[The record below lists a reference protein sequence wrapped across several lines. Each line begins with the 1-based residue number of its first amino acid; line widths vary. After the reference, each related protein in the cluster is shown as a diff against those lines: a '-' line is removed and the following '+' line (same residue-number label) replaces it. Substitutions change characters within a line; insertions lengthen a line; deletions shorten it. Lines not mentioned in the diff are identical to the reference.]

1 MGQEVANVVTAID
14 LEILGSEKFLH
25 TMEKIF
31 DPIGVPII
39 LIDKD
44 TRIMMINQIFADY
57 LGFAREEIIGKP
69 VLEVDEFSRFP
80 YVFKSKKPEIAWK
93 HKFKNGR
100 TAIVHRIP
108 VLNQQQEVV
117 YGFGLL
123 LFQDVKEFK
132 DIIEKN
138 KLLESALS
146 YAKEQLVQIQGA
158 KYSWENILGTS
169 EKMVRAIYMGRRA
182 SLTKSNVLLLGES
195 GTGKELFAHAI
206 HHSSNRVHES
216 FIKVNCAAIPAEL
229 LESEL
234 FGYMEGAFT
243 GAKKG
248 GKIGKFELAN
258 NGTIFLDEIGDMPL
272 AMQAKL
278 LRVLQEKE
286 IERVGGTRTI
296 PIDVRV
302 IAATN
307 KNLEKMVAE
316 GQFREDLFYRLNVM
330 SVDIPPL
337 REREDDAA
345 SIAVKLLEKLSAQ
358 LGVHVCHIS
367 TNAMEHILNYKWPGN
382 VRELENVLERAINL
396 TDTDTIHTVHL
407 PYNITS
413 SKKSH
418 RLLKGE
424 TLKSILEETEK
435 EMIKKC
441 LEEFD
446 YNKVRVAEILHISR
460 SSLYDKIEKYELEE
474 TLS

>member
-1 MGQEVANVVTAID
+1 MSLEVSNVVTTVD
-14 LEILGSEKFLH
+14 LEILGSDQFLN
-25 TMEKIF
+25 TVEKIF

-44 TRIMMINQIFADY
+44 TRIRMINQIFADY
-57 LGFAREEIIGKP
+57 LGFPKDEVIGKP

-80 YVFKSKKPEIAWK
+80 YVFKTKKSEIAWK
-93 HKFKNGR
+93 HKFKNGK

-108 VLNQQQEVV
+108 VLDQNHEVV
-117 YGFGLL
+117 YGFGML
-123 LFQDVKEFK
+123 LFQEIKEFK

-182 SLTKSNVLLLGES
+182 SQTKSNVLLLGES

-206 HHSSNRVHES
+206 HHSSNRSHES

-248 GKIGKFELAN
+248 GKLGKFELAN

-296 PIDVRV
+296 PVDVRV

-330 SVDIPPL
+330 SIEIPPL

-345 SIAVKLLEKLSAQ
+345 AIAMKLLDKLSSQ
-358 LGVHVCHIS
+358 LGVYVCHIS
-367 TNAMEHILNYKWPGN
+367 KNAMDHILRYSWPGN

-396 TDTDTIHTVHL
+396 TDTDTIRTVHL
-407 PYNITS
+407 PYNITN
-413 SKKSH
+413 SKRSQK
-418 RLLKGE
+418 LAKGQ

-435 EMIKKC
+435 EVIKNC
-441 LEEFD
+441 LEEFN
-446 YNKVRVAEILHISR
+446 YNKVKVAETLQISR
-460 SSLYDKIEKYELEE
+460 SSLYDKIEKYHLEDS
-474 TLS
+474 LS

>member
-1 MGQEVANVVTAID
+1 MGLEVSNVVTTID
-14 LEILGSEKFLH
+14 LEILGSQEFLH

-39 LIDKD
+39 LIDKE
-44 TRIMMINQIFADY
+44 TRVRMINQIFADY
-57 LGFAREEIIGKP
+57 LGFSKDEIIGKL

-80 YVFKSKKPEIAWK
+80 YVFKTKKPEIAWK
-93 HKFKNGR
+93 HRFKNGK

-108 VLNQQQEVV
+108 VLDQNQEVV

-138 KLLESALS
+138 KLLESALN

-158 KYSWENILGTS
+158 KYSWENIMGTS
-169 EKMVRAIYMGRRA
+169 EKIIHAIYMGKKA
-182 SLTKSNVLLLGES
+182 SHTISNVLLLGES

-206 HHSSNRVHES
+206 HHSSNRSHES
-216 FIKVNCAAIPAEL
+216 FIKVNCAAIPADL

-248 GKIGKFELAN
+248 GKPGKFELAN
-258 NGTIFLDEIGDMPL
+258 HGTIFLDEIGDMPL

-286 IERVGGTRTI
+286 IERVGGARTI
-296 PIDVRV
+296 PVDVRV

-307 KNLEKMVAE
+307 KSLEKLIAE
-316 GQFREDLFYRLNVM
+316 RQFREDLFYRLNVM
-330 SVDIPPL
+330 SIEIPPL
-337 REREDDAA
+337 REREQDVAEI
-345 SIAVKLLEKLSAQ
+345 SMKLLEKLSDK
-358 LGVHVCHIS
+358 LGVHVCDIS
-367 TNAMEHILNYKWPGN
+367 ENAMEHILHYKWPGN

-396 TDTDTIHTVHL
+396 TDTDTIHTDHL
-407 PYNITS
+407 PYTITK
-413 SKKSH
+413 SKRVQKITN
-418 RLLKGE
+418 RQ

-435 EMIKKC
+435 EIIQNC
-441 LEEFD
+441 LEEFH
-446 YNKVRVAEILHISR
+446 YNKVRVAEVLKISR
-460 SSLYDKIEKYELEE
+460 SSLYDKMEKYQLERC
-474 TLS
+474 LS